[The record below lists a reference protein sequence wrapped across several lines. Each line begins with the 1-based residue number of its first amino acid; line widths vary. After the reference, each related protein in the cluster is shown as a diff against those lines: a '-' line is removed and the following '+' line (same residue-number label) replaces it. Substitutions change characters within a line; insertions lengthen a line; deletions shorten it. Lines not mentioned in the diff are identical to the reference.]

1 MRWDGNEMKIIRLS
15 IANIKKHKKESI
27 LLGILIAFCTILFAA
42 ALSAFSGIKKIT
54 PDMAEKT
61 GCFRNFVTINQKDY
75 SSSFLA
81 YFEGNPEVE
90 KYDHVSMANGS
101 LKINDKS
108 VDMSFVSVNGEKKL
122 EKFDVDTTFSEAE
135 LAEISHPIY
144 LDRSN
149 RDELSVDT
157 GDTLTAMIGK
167 KEYSYTVAGFY
178 DSGIW
183 VSGTKAVVSED
194 DLEILL
200 DQLGRAEVIGFNT
213 VDGTDNKALLKDFT
227 AYAKDISVN
236 DITAS
241 LVCSAYENILETNKV
256 NMSLLSIIIM
266 IMAGVIVLAVLVM
279 IRFRIVSDINEQ
291 LVSIGVLEA
300 IGYTSGEITLSYIF
314 EYVLIAACGV
324 IISIVPSVLMTGF
337 LMKNAASTI
346 HYGGEIST
354 AVLPIV
360 LVAVGI
366 LIFVALIAM
375 TKARSV
381 RKYPPV
387 LAFRK
392 GIQAH
397 HFKKTYLPLEKTRG
411 NVHVRLAMK
420 GFLQNVRQ
428 SFGLTVCIIAAT
440 IMVVISFMIGSF
452 FSDEDKIVNG
462 VCGHE
467 LSDIRIETAG
477 GVDHESFR
485 EELQGLEGVKKV
497 LMVGG
502 DIAVTYPDE
511 NEQTS
516 LEVYKDYSET
526 ESLSVTEGRFP
537 IHDNEV
543 VVTLQ
548 VKKRVGL
555 SEGDT
560 VRIEYGKV
568 VRDYIVTGFVNSAI
582 EPNTSY
588 MTETGFKRI
597 YPSYTSNTFDIYLK
611 EDVDKEAFRKV
622 LNERYGE
629 NVADIADG
637 VAGGDSLE
645 ERIKK
650 AAEIRMAKFMKE
662 EGISY
667 MEYAVKVGDKVI
679 SGSTSIMKIKSIT
692 YISDEY
698 KDAAESIT
706 SSFSVVSIAL
716 MIASAIVVTIILS
729 ILMASTIRKQY
740 RELGVMKGLGY
751 TSRELKFQMAF
762 RIFPP
767 TLFAVIVGSIISVL
781 LLGVFESFVA
791 RITVSLAGL
800 LITDLIILLFC
811 FASAY
816 IAARKIRKISVY
828 ELMTE

>member
-1 MRWDGNEMKIIRLS
+1 
-15 IANIKKHKKESI
+15 
-27 LLGILIAFCTILFAA
+27 
-42 ALSAFSGIKKIT
+42 
-54 PDMAEKT
+54 
-61 GCFRNFVTINQKDY
+61 
-75 SSSFLA
+75 
-81 YFEGNPEVE
+81 
-90 KYDHVSMANGS
+90 
-101 LKINDKS
+101 
-108 VDMSFVSVNGEKKL
+108 
-122 EKFDVDTTFSEAE
+122 
-135 LAEISHPIY
+135 
-144 LDRSN
+144 
-149 RDELSVDT
+149 
-157 GDTLTAMIGK
+157 
-167 KEYSYTVAGFY
+167 
-178 DSGIW
+178 
-183 VSGTKAVVSED
+183 
-194 DLEILL
+194 
-200 DQLGRAEVIGFNT
+200 
-213 VDGTDNKALLKDFT
+213 
-227 AYAKDISVN
+227 
-236 DITAS
+236 
-241 LVCSAYENILETNKV
+241 
-256 NMSLLSIIIM
+256 M

-300 IGYTSGEITLSYIF
+300 IGYTSGEIALSYIF

-452 FSDEDKIVNG
+452 FSNADKIVNG

-526 ESLSVTEGRFP
+526 ESLSVTDGRFP

-548 VKKRVGL
+548 VKKRFGL

-560 VRIEYGKV
+560 VRIEYSKV

-582 EPNTSY
+582 ESNTSY
-588 MTETGFKRI
+588 MTEAGFKRI
-597 YPSYTSNTFDIYLK
+597 NPSYTSNTFDIYLK
-611 EDVDKEAFRKV
+611 E
-622 LNERYGE
+622 
-629 NVADIADG
+629 G
-637 VAGGDSLE
+637 VYCQLTGPCYE
-645 ERIKK
+645 TP
-650 AAEIRMAKFMKE
+650 AEIRMIKALGASAVGMSTVVEAIAANHMGVKVC
-662 EGISY
+662 GISCISNLAAGFSPVPLSHK
-667 MEYAVKVGDKVI
+667 EVQEAADKVAPQF
-679 SGSTSIMKIKSIT
+679 KALVK
-692 YISDEY
+692 
-698 KDAAESIT
+698 A
-706 SSFSVVSIAL
+706 VVS
-716 MIASAIVVTIILS
+716 
-729 ILMASTIRKQY
+729 R
-740 RELGVMKGLGY
+740 
-751 TSRELKFQMAF
+751 F
-762 RIFPP
+762 
-767 TLFAVIVGSIISVL
+767 
-781 LLGVFESFVA
+781 
-791 RITVSLAGL
+791 
-800 LITDLIILLFC
+800 
-811 FASAY
+811 
-816 IAARKIRKISVY
+816 
-828 ELMTE
+828 